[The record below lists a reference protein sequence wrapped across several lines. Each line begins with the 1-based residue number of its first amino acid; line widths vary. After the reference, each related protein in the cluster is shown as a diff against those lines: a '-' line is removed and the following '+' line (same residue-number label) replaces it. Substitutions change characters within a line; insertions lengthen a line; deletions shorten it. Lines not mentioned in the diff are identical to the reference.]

1 MAATGSALASDGGD
15 PRINNPMTRMD
26 SLIIPRSRLLHDK
39 AVTFEEYYYYA
50 QLTRS
55 EERETAKTETATVG
69 IWQVIFPTKSGS
81 GVKPISEKSTARLQN
96 LHNGDSSEEKPETAP
111 PEAPPLD
118 SERSSISEAEWTNA
132 SRAMR
137 TASGAACFYLITTDI
152 LGPFGIG

>member
-15 PRINNPMTRMD
+15 PRMNNPMTRMD
-26 SLIIPRSRLLHDK
+26 SLIIPHSRLLHDK
-39 AVTFEEYYYYA
+39 SVTFEEYYYYA
-50 QLTRS
+50 QLTRV
-55 EERETAKTETATVG
+55 EEREAAKTETATVG

-81 GVKPISEKSTARLQN
+81 GVKPISEKPTARLEN
-96 LHNGDSSEEKPETAP
+96 LHNEDSTEEKPEAP
-111 PEAPPLD
+111 PPD
-118 SERSSISEAEWTNA
+118 SERSSITEAEWTNA

>member
-15 PRINNPMTRMD
+15 PRINNPMTRAD
-26 SLIIPRSRLLHDK
+26 SLIVPYSRLLHDK
-39 AVTFEEYYYYA
+39 AVKFEEYYYYA
-50 QLTRS
+50 QQTRV
-55 EERETAKTETATVG
+55 EEREAAKTETATVG

-81 GVKPISEKSTARLQN
+81 GVKPISEKSKARLQ
-96 LHNGDSSEEKPETAP
+96 HPQNGDSSEERKEDS
-111 PEAPPLD
+111 EAPPPE
-118 SERSSISEAEWTNA
+118 SERSSITEAEWTNA